1 MSDELVISYPPPD
14 ALSEADL
21 ERMMLTREAYAAMRT
36 ARVERER
43 QAPKVGAPAPD
54 FRVERLAADGTRGGE
69 FFQLSQTRGKPVALI
84 FGSYT

>member
-1 MSDELVISYPPPD
+1 MSDEPVISYPPPD

-21 ERMMLTREAYAAMRT
+21 ERMMLTREAYAAMRD

-43 QAPKVGAPAPD
+43 HAPRVGAPAPD
-54 FRVERLAADGTRGGE
+54 FRVERLAADGARSGE
-69 FFQLSQTRGKPVALI
+69 FLQLSQALGKPVALI